1 MGMGAAIGEIRVP
14 GSAKGASRSAI
25 KGVLSDVSA
34 ARVNLGLKKAV
45 TAGKLTQHGDSFK
58 VVKKKKSAP
67 ARAAPAK
74 KAAPRKRAPAKKAA
88 PKKKVTK
95 KKAAPKRK
103 PAAKKAAPK
112 KKAPAA
118 KKAAPKKK
126 ASKKKSTKKKK

>member
-1 MGMGAAIGEIRVP
+1 MTSMTTVP
-14 GSAKGASRSAI
+14 PSSKSSPAYLTHTDFFSYRPSFPSPF
-25 KGVLSDVSA
+25 LFS
-34 ARVNLGLKKAV
+34 LQQAV
-45 TAGKLTQHGDSFK
+45 AAGKLTQHGDSFK

-88 PKKKVTK
+88 PKKKATT